1 MNATEIREVD
11 VNDQRREQVPFD
23 TSRARVMVAF
33 VGEDEDLV
41 TEAAV
46 DLARANRAR
55 LIFYDRDA
63 ASAFADPMPNQWA
76 SSGERDQYGDRL
88 TDDELVRLGREPLAR
103 KVADARRHGVDAW
116 GWLPERHGTDTMVEY
131 ARAQGADLV
140 LLPQD
145 LDEPG
150 LGDRLRRETV
160 GQAVDEVE
168 EAVEQ
173 GDGIAVL
180 LVRPDRST
188 ELAAGR
194 L

>member
-1 MNATEIREVD
+1 MKATEICEVH
-11 VNDQRREQVPFD
+11 VSDQRREQASFD
-23 TSRARVMVAF
+23 PSRARVVVAF

-46 DLARANRAR
+46 DLARSNQAR

-63 ASAFADPMPNQWA
+63 ASAFADPMPNKWA

-88 TDDELVRLGREPLAR
+88 TDGDLVRLGREPLAR
-103 KVADARRHGVDAW
+103 KVADARRQGVDAW
-116 GWLPERHGTDTMVEY
+116 GWLPERHGTDTMVDY

-150 LGDRLRRETV
+150 LADRLKRETV

-168 EAVEQ
+168 EAVAE